1 MTFSKFILAFSLI
14 GLLNVGCGSNNNF
27 SSNDASSTD
36 GTNRGSSDNSENSE
50 NNNEE
55 GNREGKTS
63 FTFSSSVQSNFFG
76 NGQVFKYDSDSNKIE
91 VAIPFPLA
99 AVLFEVSGTLPK
111 HPNVSFR
118 VDPVARAIVFSIPV
132 KNYLDIVRNPDSLP
146 NGRPLPGV
154 NGGEPP
160 SFGLPL
166 GFLDL
171 DAYAYAA
178 VDSISL
184 YIESSLDLPLTIKV
198 PLTSDQTDKQ
208 VGAVHWLAPVN
219 GYKGGVFLTLRL
231 PKELSVIIA
240 NAQ

>member
-1 MTFSKFILAFSLI
+1 MTFSKFILALSLI

-27 SSNDASSTD
+27 SSNDGSSVTDGRNDGSSTD
-36 GTNRGSSDNSENSE
+36 GE
-50 NNNEE
+50 NNNS
-55 GNREGKTS
+55 GNNEGKTS

-76 NGQVFKYDSDSNKIE
+76 NSQVFRYNSGNNSLE

-99 AVLFEVSGTLPK
+99 ADLFEVSGTLPK
-111 HPNVSFR
+111 YPNVNFR
-118 VDPVARAIVFSIPV
+118 VDPVERAIVFSIPV
-132 KNYLDIVRNPDSLP
+132 ENYLDIVRNPDSLP
-146 NGRPLPGV
+146 NGRPLPGI

-184 YIESSLDLPLTIKV
+184 YIESSLDLPLTIRV
-198 PLTSDQTDKQ
+198 PLTNDQTGEQ
-208 VGAVHWLAPVN
+208 IGSIHWLAPVN
-219 GYKGGVFLTLRL
+219 GHKGGVFLSLRL